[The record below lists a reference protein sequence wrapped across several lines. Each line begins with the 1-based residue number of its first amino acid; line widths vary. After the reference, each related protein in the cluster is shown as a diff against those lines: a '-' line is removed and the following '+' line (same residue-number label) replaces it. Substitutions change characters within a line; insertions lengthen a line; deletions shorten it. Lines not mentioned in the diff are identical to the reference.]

1 MVQNIHSHMDTS
13 LSDTIYTASQIRDV
27 SGSEWTA
34 GDHVM
39 APGDLIEIIISNTAG
54 NLNMGPSENVEMR
67 LILTEGT
74 MNTLYFTTPSVF
86 SSTYVDL

>member
-1 MVQNIHSHMDTS
+1 
-13 LSDTIYTASQIRDV
+13 
-27 SGSEWTA
+27 
-34 GDHVM
+34 M
-39 APGDLIEIIISNTAG
+39 APGDPIQIVISNTAG